1 VGFWSKLIGKRDD
14 RAAHPSGDDAQDD
27 EKPEAPAQP
36 LGGERLQK
44 EEHSPTEVER
54 LAQCGLPEGPT
65 IEDALATFRGLRSTQ
80 DEGAALEAIA
90 HAAIDHGVPEPLLLA
105 AASALV
111 DRGEGSRAHDLL
123 QTATSPSALLL
134 LSDLE
139 AERGDVPR
147 ALSLVERVLL
157 QEIDHPGALER
168 HRRHRAALGLVSP
181 PRREAALTTVVA
193 AEPDSPYQLL
203 REVARGGA
211 GAVYEAEDRELGRRL
226 ALKVYHEPTRDR
238 DQLLHE
244 VRLAVALSGPGVVR
258 VFDVDPDHGWIALEW
273 APLGALRERIRARD
287 TESLL
292 PLERWLLP
300 LARGLARVHDAGL
313 VHLDVKPANVLLV
326 SPTLPVLA
334 DFGIARRV
342 GQPSP
347 PGSMGYVSP
356 ERLAKKPADHRDDIY
371 GFGRV
376 LEDVLEAVG
385 SPADRER
392 FLALA
397 KLCTGQV
404 EARPAHARDLV
415 VRLQA
420 LT

>member
-1 VGFWSKLIGKRDD
+1 MGFWSKLLGKESPPVT
-14 RAAHPSGDDAQDD
+14 AEIPDATQDD
-27 EKPEAPAQP
+27 E
-36 LGGERLQK
+36 
-44 EEHSPTEVER
+44 PTPTTKHEPFESDIER
-54 LAQCGLPEGPT
+54 LARSGLETGP
-65 IEDALATFRGLRSTQ
+65 ALADAVAMFRRLRSTP
-80 DEGAALEAIA
+80 DEGSALEAIA
-90 HAAIDHGVPEPLLLA
+90 HAASDHAVWDGLLVA

-111 DRGEGSRAHDLL
+111 DRGESPRAIALL
-123 QTATSPSALLL
+123 ATTSSASALLL

-147 ALSLVERVLL
+147 ALTLVERVLL
-157 QEIDHPGALER
+157 QDIDHPGAIER
-168 HRRHRAALGLVSP
+168 HRRHRATLGLVTSRAP
-181 PRREAALTTVVA
+181 ETTENTVVA

-244 VRLAVALSGPGVVR
+244 VRLAVELAGPGVVR
-258 VFDVDPDHGWIALEW
+258 IFDVDPEHGWIALEW
-273 APLGALRERIRARD
+273 AQLGALRERLRARD
-287 TESLL
+287 TSTLL
-292 PLERWLLP
+292 PIERWLLP
-300 LARGLARVHDAGL
+300 LARALARVHDAGL
-313 VHLDVKPANVLLV
+313 VHLDVKPANVLMM
-326 SPTLPVLA
+326 SAAMPVLA

-356 ERLAKKPADHRDDIY
+356 ERLSKRPADYRDDVFA
-371 GFGRV
+371 FGRV
-376 LEDVLEAVG
+376 LEDVLDAVG
-385 SPADRER
+385 TEAHRATLLP
-392 FLALA
+392 LA

-415 VRLQA
+415 IRL
-420 LT
+420 LTLAP

>member
-1 VGFWSKLIGKRDD
+1 M
-14 RAAHPSGDDAQDD
+14 
-27 EKPEAPAQP
+27 
-36 LGGERLQK
+36 
-44 EEHSPTEVER
+44 
-54 LAQCGLPEGPT
+54 
-65 IEDALATFRGLRSTQ
+65 
-80 DEGAALEAIA
+80 
-90 HAAIDHGVPEPLLLA
+90 
-105 AASALV
+105 
-111 DRGEGSRAHDLL
+111 
-123 QTATSPSALLL
+123 
-134 LSDLE
+134 
-139 AERGDVPR
+139 GDVPR

-168 HRRHRAALGLVSP
+168 HRRHRATLGLVSP
-181 PRREAALTTVVA
+181 PRSEAALTTVVA

-226 ALKVYHEPTRDR
+226 ALKVYHEPARDR

-244 VRLAVALSGPGVVR
+244 VRLAVELSGPGVVR

-273 APLGALRERIRARD
+273 APLGALRERLRAHD
-287 TESLL
+287 TAALL
-292 PLERWLLP
+292 PIERWLLP
-300 LARGLARVHDAGL
+300 LARALARVHDAGF

-326 SPTLPVLA
+326 SPAQPVLA
-334 DFGIARRV
+334 DFGIARPI

-356 ERLAKKPADHRDDIY
+356 ERLAKKPADYRDDVY

-376 LEDVLEAVG
+376 LEDVLDAVG
-385 SPADRER
+385 AAADRER

-415 VRLQA
+415 VRLLA
-420 LT
+420 LS